1 MSNRLRVAVV
11 EMTIL
16 VRSKHD
22 PSLTDT
28 LMKTLQSPE
37 GRRERRQQ
45 VIAILDALDAREAP
59 QTDLVIFPGWTL
71 VGKSVPRWFREAT
84 NQWTTVVEMLPSE
97 GGSKAKAYREWRT
110 HVLPPTTTPGSV
122 GVGAS
127 TQRLHETAASAVERQ
142 ALLQDLRRSR
152 DWEIVGHPPA
162 KGRLLICG
170 EVNCVG
176 LRDASMTPLIKG
188 LADLPLSKVIVNP
201 AHRPPGSAL
210 RRAQMNAKRNHLAG
224 QGTLLTTANRF
235 EFADTFEG
243 RRWNR
248 LDGSTIAF
256 SRGKVLAPRSV
267 ESIPYVG
274 STQRLLG
281 NAAASHRVYRYE
293 VAV

>member
-162 KGRLLICG
+162 GAALLVQRGPARIAEGGAGVKARRLG
-170 EVNCVG
+170 S
-176 LRDASMTPLIKG
+176 RA
-188 LADLPLSKVIVNP
+188 LPHIQPRAAACPRHHSP
-201 AHRPPGSAL
+201 RPP
-210 RRAQMNAKRNHLAG
+210 
-224 QGTLLTTANRF
+224 
-235 EFADTFEG
+235 
-243 RRWNR
+243 
-248 LDGSTIAF
+248 
-256 SRGKVLAPRSV
+256 
-267 ESIPYVG
+267 SIP
-274 STQRLLG
+274 SPPFTSSSLTCS
-281 NAAASHRVYRYE
+281 AA
-293 VAV
+293 